1 MEDEEDD
8 RLRRWPVS
16 GGVERE
22 RDRVVGSE
30 RSGLGPLCGL
40 SGVNMGWL
48 GASVG
53 VVGGVERPEALLVL
67 EKILMLA
74 EGTALEEER
83 KIPLKLRR
91 RGDLGDAVL
100 FEGKGKMLFGV
111 DGHVFGCVGAVWG
124 LGSKEEALPGLAPDA
139 DLTGLAEWV
148 ARSPLLEELLASDCG
163 KVNAPMSGMLIRRLF
178 LLFGIFLERSLL
190 DSITVLPILA
200 FDTDRTLMIK

>member
-1 MEDEEDD
+1 MEEED

-48 GASVG
+48 DACVG
-53 VVGGVERPEALLVL
+53 VAGGVESPDALLVL

-74 EGTALEEER
+74 EGDAPEDER

-91 RGDLGDAVL
+91 RGDLGDAL
-100 FEGKGKMLFGV
+100 WFEGKGKMLFGV
-111 DGHVFGCVGAVWG
+111 DGHGLGCVGADRG
-124 LGSKEEALPGLAPDA
+124 LGSEEAAELGLPP
-139 DLTGLAEWV
+139 DLTGLAEWLS
-148 ARSPLLEELLASDCG
+148 RSP
-163 KVNAPMSGMLIRRLF
+163 V
-178 LLFGIFLERSLL
+178 
-190 DSITVLPILA
+190 
-200 FDTDRTLMIK
+200 

>member
-1 MEDEEDD
+1 MEEE

-22 RDRVVGSE
+22 RDRAVGSE

-48 GASVG
+48 GACVG
-53 VVGGVERPEALLVL
+53 VAGGVERPEALLVL
-67 EKILMLA
+67 EKIFMLA
-74 EGTALEEER
+74 EGAALEDER

-91 RGDLGDAVL
+91 RGDLGDAVW

-111 DGHVFGCVGAVWG
+111 DGHVFGCVGPDWG
-124 LGSKEEALPGLAPDA
+124 LERKDEALLGPSPDD

-148 ARSPLLEELLASDCG
+148 PRSP
-163 KVNAPMSGMLIRRLF
+163 V
-178 LLFGIFLERSLL
+178 
-190 DSITVLPILA
+190 
-200 FDTDRTLMIK
+200 

>member
-1 MEDEEDD
+1 MPSNKPYTCCEVEYDEGIGGLEEEE

-48 GASVG
+48 GACVG
-53 VVGGVERPEALLVL
+53 VAGGVESPEALLVL

-74 EGTALEEER
+74 EGDALEDER

-91 RGDLGDAVL
+91 RGDLGDAVW
-100 FEGKGKMLFGV
+100 FEGKGKMLFCG
-111 DGHVFGCVGAVWG
+111 DGHAFGCTGADWG
-124 LGSKEEALPGLAPDA
+124 LGSKKAVELGLPP
-139 DLTGLAEWV
+139 DLTGLAEW
-148 ARSPLLEELLASDCG
+148 L
-163 KVNAPMSGMLIRRLF
+163 
-178 LLFGIFLERSLL
+178 
-190 DSITVLPILA
+190 
-200 FDTDRTLMIK
+200 